1 VLRTTSSTWTPTGK
15 PATATDANGNVTRYQ
30 YDRLDRQ
37 VTLIDA
43 MGRVTKFTYD
53 AVSRPLQT
61 LNPAIRKP
69 AAPTEPAPLLTQAWT
84 PGGKL
89 ASLTDANNNITT
101 FTYDGFNRLEKITY
115 PDPVTGLAGTTEEFK
130 YDNVDNMTE
139 RKTRAGITITF
150 GYDTLYRLTSK
161 TPTSGP
167 AVTYAY
173 DLASRPTRTS
183 DTSAAI
189 TAAAPPGGSTMTYG
203 TTYTYD
209 ALNRPTKVTWDPAP
223 AATPPAAGTLVTFG
237 HSYDKTN
244 RRIGQTVDDNTWLAY
259 PAGAPSTISYTA
271 DRLNRYS
278 VVTGLTPSYDASGN
292 LTGDGTYTYGY
303 DTENRM
309 VTANGAGNSSTY
321 TYDGRGWRKSRTVNG
336 ATTISVTD
344 NDNREVLEY
353 DGSTGAILRWYA
365 YGLGSNDVLNQ
376 MNVPAN
382 TRAAFAPDLQG
393 SVIAAF
399 NSAGTL
405 ASSTYLMYGASA
417 AAANPFG
424 TRGNDRS
431 PRPARF
437 ISTGRDTI
445 RRNWEGSCKPTQV
458 AMRAELIC
466 TPMLRTIH

>member
-1 VLRTTSSTWTPTGK
+1 
-15 PATATDANGNVTRYQ
+15 
-30 YDRLDRQ
+30 
-37 VTLIDA
+37 
-43 MGRVTKFTYD
+43 MGRVTRFTYD

-61 LNPAIRKP
+61 FNPQIRKP
-69 AAPTEPAPLLTQAWT
+69 ALPAEIAPLLTQTWT
-84 PGGKL
+84 PDSKL
-89 ASLTDANNNITT
+89 ASLTDANGNPTT
-101 FTYDGFNRLEKITY
+101 FEYDGFNRLKKTTY
-115 PDPVTGLAGTTEEFK
+115 PDPVTGLAGSTEE
-130 YDNVDNMTE
+130 YTYDAVDNVLT
-139 RKTRAGITITF
+139 RKNRAGGTFTF

-189 TAAAPPGGSTMTYG
+189 TAAAPPGGSTVTYG

-209 ALNRPTKVTWDPAP
+209 ALNRPTKVSLDPAP
-223 AATPPAAGTLVTFG
+223 AATPPAAGTVVTFS

-259 PAGAPSTISYTA
+259 PTGAPSTTSYTA
-271 DRLNRYS
+271 DKLNRHS
-278 VVTGLTPSYDASGN
+278 AVTGLTPSYDASGN

-321 TYDGRGWRKSRTVNG
+321 SYDGRGWRKSRTVNG
-336 ATTISVTD
+336 TTTISVTD

-365 YGLGSNDVLNQ
+365 YGLGPNDVLNQ
-376 MNVPAN
+376 MNVAAN

-417 AAANPFG
+417 AAASPFG
-424 TRGNDRS
+424 YTGQRSEPEAGKIYFYRARHYSPQLGRFLQTDPSGYESGINLYAYVANDPLNRVDPS
-431 PRPARF
+431 GLA
-437 ISTGRDTI
+437 S
-445 RRNWEGSCKPTQV
+445 
-458 AMRAELIC
+458 
-466 TPMLRTIH
+466 